1 MMSKQ
6 CMSELPNSA
15 RPNNLPPAEILYVL
29 NPNVDLEK
37 LLTEINLNLVEAIN
51 QITFCRIGLAKE
63 LIKLKVKDMAQG
75 ADENT
80 KKILKKKYENIQEMK
95 SRNLVQLFS
104 TLDQTTQ
111 MTCKL
116 QQYNQ
121 FDNLQGYLFGNFTL
135 KDNFRRRRS
144 V

>member
-1 MMSKQ
+1 MNPLSGR
-6 CMSELPNSA
+6 CMSDLADPRRVNQLPQ
-15 RPNNLPPAEILYVL
+15 AEILYVL

-37 LLTEINLNLVEAIN
+37 LLTEINLNLVEAVN

-63 LIKLKVKDMAQG
+63 LIKLKIKDKAVN

-95 SRNLVQLFS
+95 NRNLVELFS
-104 TLDQTTQ
+104 TLDQTNQ

-121 FDNLQGYLFGNFTL
+121 FEGLQGFLFG
-135 KDNFRRRRS
+135 R
-144 V
+144 